1 MVDILVT
8 GVINWFHVISVIG
21 WTGAVLTFIVSISP
35 SLKKFSA
42 QANGEFVVKAMPRF
56 VRSVQIFSVLTLI
69 FGPLLAFT
77 MNDGPP
83 NAFDLVSPW
92 SQFVTAGAS
101 VGVIM
106 LLMVFFFLT
115 PTANRLVRAI
125 SSMQKDPKQP
135 PPLAELKVLQRR
147 MAIGTPLS
155 AVLLLLIE
163 VFMVGAA
170 QF

>member
-1 MVDILVT
+1 MTDILIT
-8 GVINWFHVISVIG
+8 GIINWFHVISVIG
-21 WTGAVLTFIVSISP
+21 WTGAVLTLIISINP

-42 QANGEFVVKAMPRF
+42 QANGEFVVKAMPRL
-56 VRSVQIFSVLTLI
+56 VRSVQIFSVSTLI

-83 NAFDLVSPW
+83 NAFDLISPW
-92 SQFVTAGAS
+92 SRFVTAGAT

-115 PTANRLVRAI
+115 PTAKRLVRAV
-125 SSMQKDPKQP
+125 SDMQKDPQRP

-155 AVLLLLIE
+155 VALLLLAE